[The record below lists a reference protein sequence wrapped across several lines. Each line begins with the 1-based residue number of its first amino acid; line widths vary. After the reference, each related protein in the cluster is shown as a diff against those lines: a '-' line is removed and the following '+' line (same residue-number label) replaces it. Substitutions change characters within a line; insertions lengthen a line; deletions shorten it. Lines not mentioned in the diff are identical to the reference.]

1 VGLGKTIEAG
11 LIWTEL
17 RARVDARRLLVV
29 SPKMLCDKWQ
39 MELRNRF
46 GVNAQ
51 IVDAAELAKEL
62 ERPQKELREDSSRV
76 GLRQPFRV
84 NEPRLSDVIFTVDT
98 LDEPETNFQWTSCN
112 NKISAKAFI
121 TEGS

>member
-1 VGLGKTIEAG
+1 MGLGKTIEAG

-62 ERPQKELREDSSRV
+62 ERPQRSSEKIV
-76 GLRQPFRV
+76 EGLG
-84 NEPRLSDVIFTVDT
+84 
-98 LDEPETNFQWTSCN
+98 CN
-112 NKISAKAFI
+112 NPF
-121 TEGS
+121 G